1 MFILFFYAFMEI
13 IDKKKNQNLWNKNN
27 ISTNKNIIKNRL
39 LLAKS
44 TKSPQV

>member
-13 IDKKKNQNLWNKNN
+13 IDKKGNQNLWNKNN

-44 TKSPQV
+44 TKLPQV